1 MTSDCATWDSR
12 PSSQPGKCP
21 RGWQTGIVD
30 DSRSPR
36 RRHPSDQLAPWV
48 FLQHQVWVDQAG
60 VEHEIES
67 MPLDYVQAVI
77 SFCHGQAYRII
88 TILTIEL
95 WTRRWR
101 LGVLMTDIPDPL
113 DWSPSE
119 EDASGWLERT
129 PVIIALRRREDR
141 LDSR

>member
-1 MTSDCATWDSR
+1 
-12 PSSQPGKCP
+12 
-21 RGWQTGIVD
+21 
-30 DSRSPR
+30 
-36 RRHPSDQLAPWV
+36 
-48 FLQHQVWVDQAG
+48 
-60 VEHEIES
+60 